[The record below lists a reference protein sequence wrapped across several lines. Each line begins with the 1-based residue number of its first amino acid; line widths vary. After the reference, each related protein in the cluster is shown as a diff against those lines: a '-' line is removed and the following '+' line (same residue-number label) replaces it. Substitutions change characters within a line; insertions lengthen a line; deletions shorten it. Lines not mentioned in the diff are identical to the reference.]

1 MQRRAKKIAGVGIA
15 AVSLSLLLLSCASV
29 PGVNDRSDAAD
40 KKRQE
45 LWAAGEDYKA
55 RTAAVASSANGK
67 IVYFHNDAA
76 YARGSWFG
84 VNISLGHTPKREF
97 FRGRFYEVFY
107 DGKLIG
113 YLLMNPLVF
122 AGNGNW
128 FTKKPSENEAYRIVA
143 LSNTMHAARII
154 LAQQPIQ
161 CETWEGGCKAVG
173 EGKARVLQA
182 PTLSHTTLNQV
193 KEMQTM
199 PFSFDEEGWQDK
211 ALQFVTGELD
221 LIKADKARFE
231 AYFLGE
237 YAQDPFYHEGSRKK
251 IPRE

>member
-1 MQRRAKKIAGVGIA
+1 MRRTRNIARA
-15 AVSLSLLLLSCASV
+15 AVTACSLMMVLLSCATT
-29 PGVNDRSDAAD
+29 PTVNDRSDAAD
-40 KKRQE
+40 QRRKE
-45 LWAAGEDYKA
+45 LWANGEDYKA
-55 RTAAVASSANGK
+55 RTAAVASSAGGK
-67 IVYFHNDAA
+67 IVFFHNDAA

-97 FRGRFYEVFY
+97 FRGRFYEIFY
-107 DGKLIG
+107 DGRLIG

-128 FTKKPSENEAYRIVA
+128 FEKKPSENEANRIVA
-143 LSNTMHAARII
+143 LSNTTHAARII
-154 LAQQPIQ
+154 LAVQPIQ

-173 EGKARVLQA
+173 EGKARILQA

-193 KEMQTM
+193 KEIQSM

-211 ALQFVTGELD
+211 ALQFVTRELD
-221 LIKADKARFE
+221 LIQADKARFE
-231 AYFLGE
+231 AYFLGK
-237 YAQDPFYHEGSRKK
+237 YAQDPFYHADSRKK